1 MLARVL
7 FTAASLASIALA
19 NVEKIIFSAPPP
31 SFIPLA
37 SPSLEDLH
45 LDALTP
51 AAPSLTRNVSRA
63 FPSESA
69 PRGLES
75 WYLLDNLSEGQR
87 YELRICWAAIVSPF
101 DSERRVTQANED
113 QEPTSFDI
121 DVYELETVWEDPA
134 LISSLAAYAQA
145 QPKQTKKDNQQGERK
160 ASVYLAR
167 VRAAADY
174 FAQDKALMERPPP
187 VLAELILDPYLF
199 NAVPTSLLPTVGY
212 ILVVAAL
219 SFYVARWIAA
229 KMASVAAADEDKKR
243 R

>member
-1 MLARVL
+1 MCRVTSVRDSKTIALCTVVTHLNHPTRRVGTLSVTTLTIQPKYRSEQQPAMLARVL

-51 AAPSLTRNVSRA
+51 AALSLTRNVSRV

-101 DSERRVTQANED
+101 DTERVD
-113 QEPTSFDI
+113 
-121 DVYELETVWEDPA
+121 
-134 LISSLAAYAQA
+134 
-145 QPKQTKKDNQQGERK
+145 
-160 ASVYLAR
+160 AS
-167 VRAAADY
+167 
-174 FAQDKALMERPPP
+174 
-187 VLAELILDPYLF
+187 
-199 NAVPTSLLPTVGY
+199 
-212 ILVVAAL
+212 
-219 SFYVARWIAA
+219 
-229 KMASVAAADEDKKR
+229 
-243 R
+243 